1 MAITSALSGLG
12 LYEKPRPLISFSTMV
27 DQNMSLL
34 VYMIKNYHDS
44 VYFDAMEKLKSKT
57 YYDLL
62 WMVYTAPTKNPLH
75 LLSEKPE
82 NESFLNELYQEC
94 MSDNKILKDILSD
107 GITTDIYKLFLD
119 FVNSPDI
126 IPSIL
131 CYNNIQK
138 EIMDKNLGTNKYT
151 ILLDDVN
158 TSYQSQF
165 YLEYFDDISSFK
177 TLAGK
182 TFYISSKFYNLDMDK
197 KFGDLKPEY
206 DEDIVYI
213 MKNQSKINIFDMYN
227 KNVFK
232 NTATYKRMQ
241 EKGIIE

>member
-1 MAITSALSGLG
+1 MAITSTLSGLG

-62 WMVYTAPTKNPLH
+62 WMVYTAPTKN
-75 LLSEKPE
+75 
-82 NESFLNELYQEC
+82 F
-94 MSDNKILKDILSD
+94 LSD
-107 GITTDIYKLFLD
+107 GITTDIYRLFLD

-138 EIMDKNLGTNKYT
+138 EIMDKNLGTDKYT

-158 TSYQSQF
+158 TNYQSQF
-165 YLEYFDDISSFK
+165 YLEYFDDIAPFK

-182 TFYISSKFYNLDMDK
+182 TFYISSKFYNLDMNK